1 MVSQMLDFLQR
12 IEMNPKILGG
22 KPVIKNTRIPVYIIL
37 QMLRDGSI
45 FADIIKEYPKL
56 STEDIKATLD
66 YSLYLVNH
74 PDELDVPID

>member
-1 MVSQMLDFLQR
+1 MLDFLQR

-22 KPVIKNTRIPVYIIL
+22 NPVIKNTRIPVHIIL
-37 QMLRDGSI
+37 QMLKDGSS

-56 STEDIKATLD
+56 SPEDIKATLD

-74 PDELDVPID
+74 PDS

>member
-1 MVSQMLDFLQR
+1 MNKMVSQMLDFLQR

-22 KPVIKNTRIPVYIIL
+22 NPVIKNTRIPVHIIL
-37 QMLRDGSI
+37 QMLKDGSS

-56 STEDIKATLD
+56 SPEDIKATLD

-74 PDELDVPID
+74 PDS